1 MNAKLTDENAIL
13 VHGDLNRLI
22 ECCGGICAMIMK
34 SALEAKIVATCCYS
48 LEKAGLFYK
57 VKFYIISGDKKI
69 KISKD
74 TLEAA
79 VKYLNNNS
87 LNNN

>member
-1 MNAKLTDENAIL
+1 
-13 VHGDLNRLI
+13 
-22 ECCGGICAMIMK
+22 
-34 SALEAKIVATCCYS
+34 
-48 LEKAGLFYK
+48 LEKAGLLYK
-57 VKFYIISGDKKI
+57 VKFYIISGDKEI